1 MAGDAW
7 SQRSSLPIFSAR
19 EALIRE
25 FKQIDI
31 SVVVGETG
39 SGKTTQIPQYLLES
53 GLNKGLAIACTQP
66 RRVAAI
72 SVAKRVALERGS
84 ELGQEIGY
92 SVRFDDCSTAQTSLR
107 YMTDGM
113 LLREAIADPL
123 LLRYS
128 VVILDEAHER
138 TVHTDLLFGVCKS
151 AQTHRREQTKKKLK
165 IIVMSATLAA
175 DAFSRYFNNAKVLY
189 IQGRQYPVTVYY
201 TAQAQ
206 SDYVHSAVTTV
217 LQVHEK
223 EETGDILLFLTGR
236 EEIESV
242 QRVLQRCR
250 GLFPPDW
257 RDLEVCPLYAALP
270 THEQQKVFQE
280 TQEGCR
286 KVILSTNIAETSI
299 TIPGVK
305 YVIDT
310 GMVKARAY
318 NPHIAVE
325 MLCVQPVSKA
335 QARQRCGR
343 AGREGPGVCYRLY
356 TEQSFEE
363 LAEHTVPELQRC
375 NLTGVVLELLAL
387 GLNNILSF
395 DFMDPPSKEA
405 LVDAL
410 EQLYLLGAVQEEG
423 GLQLTPIGKQM
434 AHYPLEPHLSKAILA
449 SQTFNCTEEVLAIV
463 ALLSVDTVFFT
474 PHDHKEKAVGCWQ
487 KFRSPDGDHLT
498 LLNVYKAY
506 QSVKGNKHWCMEN
519 FIHIRNMKA
528 ALDVQAQLHDL
539 CTQLSIPVTSS
550 PIADS
555 ILHSLLSGLFTNIA
569 EHAGEGKYHTLATH
583 QEVFIHPS
591 SSLFDRRPR
600 PQYVL
605 YSELVHTNKCYIR
618 NVSSMEQDWL
628 SEVVPSYFKK
638 KDTNSISNNS

>member
-1 MAGDAW
+1 MAGDIRA
-7 SQRSSLPIFSAR
+7 QRSSLPIFSAR
-19 EALIRE
+19 DALIRE
-25 FKQIDI
+25 FKQNDS

-72 SVAKRVALERGS
+72 SVAKRVSLEKSS
-84 ELGQEIGY
+84 ELGQEVGY
-92 SVRFDDCSTAQTSLR
+92 SVRFDDCSTPQTSLR

-123 LLRYS
+123 LQRYS
-128 VVILDEAHER
+128 VIILDEAHER

-151 AQTHRREQTKKKLK
+151 AQALRREQVKKKLR
-165 IIVMSATLAA
+165 IIVMSATLSA
-175 DAFSRYFNNAKVLY
+175 DVFSRYFDNAKILY
-189 IQGRQYPVTVYY
+189 IQGRQYPVMIYY
-201 TAQAQ
+201 TVQPQ

-217 LQVHEK
+217 LQIHEK
-223 EETGDILLFLTGR
+223 KDERGDILLFLTGR

-242 QRVLQRCR
+242 QRILQKCR
-250 GLFPPDW
+250 SLFPSHWLDI
-257 RDLEVCPLYAALP
+257 EVCPLYAALP

-280 TQEGCR
+280 TPENCR

-305 YVIDT
+305 FVIDT
-310 GMVKARAY
+310 GMVKARVY
-318 NPHIAVE
+318 NPHVAVE

-363 LAEHTVPELQRC
+363 LPEHTIPELQRC

-410 EQLYLLGAVQEEG
+410 EQLYLLGAVHEDD
-423 GLQLTPIGKQM
+423 GLRLTPLGKQM
-434 AHYPLEPHLSKAILA
+434 AHFPLEPHLSKAILA
-449 SQTFNCTEEVLAIV
+449 SQAFNCTEEVLAIV

-474 PHDHKEKAVGCWQ
+474 PHDRKEKALESWK
-487 KFRSPDGDHLT
+487 KFRSLDGDHLT
-498 LLNVYKAY
+498 LLNIYKSY
-506 QSVKGNKHWCMEN
+506 QSVKGNKHWCTEN
-519 FIHIRNMKA
+519 FIHMRNMKA
-528 ALDVQAQLHDL
+528 ALDIEVQLRDL
-539 CTQLSIPVTSS
+539 CARLSLPVTSS

-555 ILHSLLSGLFTNIA
+555 ILQSLLSGLFTNIA
-569 EHAGEGKYHTLATH
+569 EHAGEGKYYTLAAH

-591 SSLFDRRPR
+591 SSLFDHRPR

-618 NVSSMEQDWL
+618 NVSAMEQDWL

-638 KDTNSISNNS
+638 KDTSTNPS